1 MVRTAFRL
9 GGGKLDVLFRAGTA
23 TGGALVCNDA
33 RSFHVRCKV
42 ASIVLVPLDTGEAVA
57 AGPAKT
63 RRDGCEGQ
71 SEIDSGFAGSID
83 QILSP
88 PDVDYS

>member
-33 RSFHVRCKV
+33 GSFHVRCKV
-42 ASIVLVPLDTGEAVA
+42 ASIVFVSLDTGEAVA
-57 AGPAKT
+57 AGSAKT
-63 RRDGCEGQ
+63 RRDGREGQ
-71 SEIDSGFAGSID
+71 SEIDSGLAGSID